1 MTMDKSC
8 GVILFNSGKVLLLR
22 HSSISSRGGGH
33 WDFPKGHIDDGET
46 EIQTALRELEEETG
60 IVQVKVV
67 DGFRDTIIYTFP
79 GRQEHIGKEVV
90 FFIATTK
97 ESKVTL
103 SHEHI
108 DYSWLDFDSAFS
120 RLTYDNARQVLRNAI
135 EFYVSA

>member
-1 MTMDKSC
+1 MDKSC
-8 GVILFNSGKVLLLR
+8 GVVLFNSDKVLLLR
-22 HSSISSRGGGH
+22 HSSISSREGGH

-46 EIQTALRELEEETG
+46 EIQTALRELEEETE
-60 IVQVKVV
+60 IAHVNVI
-67 DGFRDTIIYTFP
+67 DGFRDTITYTFS
-79 GRQEHIGKEVV
+79 GGQEQIEKEVV
-90 FFIATTK
+90 FFLATTK

-135 EFYVSA
+135 EFYENV

>member
-1 MTMDKSC
+1 M
-8 GVILFNSGKVLLLR
+8 VLFNSSKVLLLR

-46 EIQTALRELEEETG
+46 EIQTALRELGEETG
-60 IVQVKVV
+60 IEQVKVV
-67 DGFRDTIIYTFP
+67 DGFRDTITYTFS
-79 GRQEHIGKEVV
+79 GGQQIGKEVV
-90 FFIATTK
+90 FFLATTK

-135 EFYVSA
+135 EFYVNA

>member
-1 MTMDKSC
+1 M
-8 GVILFNSGKVLLLR
+8 VLFNSSKVLLLR

-46 EIQTALRELEEETG
+46 EIQTALRELGEETG
-60 IVQVKVV
+60 IEQVKVV
-67 DGFRDTIIYTFP
+67 DGFRDTITYTFS
-79 GRQEHIGKEVV
+79 GGQEQIGKEVV
-90 FFIATTK
+90 FFLATTK

-120 RLTYDNARQVLRNAI
+120 RLTYDNACQVLRNAI
-135 EFYVSA
+135 EFYANI

>member
-1 MTMDKSC
+1 MDKSC
-8 GVILFNSGKVLLLR
+8 GVVLFNSDKVLLLR

-60 IVQVKVV
+60 IANANVI
-67 DGFRDTIIYTFP
+67 DGFRDTITYTFS
-79 GRQEHIGKEVV
+79 GGQERIGKEVI
-90 FFIATTK
+90 FFLATTK

-120 RLTYDNARQVLRNAI
+120 RLTYDNARQVLRSAI
-135 EFYVSA
+135 DFYVNV

>member
-1 MTMDKSC
+1 M
-8 GVILFNSGKVLLLR
+8 VLFNSSKVLLLR

-46 EIQTALRELEEETG
+46 EIQTALRELGEETG
-60 IVQVKVV
+60 IEQVKVV
-67 DGFRDTIIYTFP
+67 DGFRDTITYTFS
-79 GRQEHIGKEVV
+79 GGQEQIGKEVV
-90 FFIATTK
+90 FFLATTK

-135 EFYVSA
+135 EFYVNV

>member
-1 MTMDKSC
+1 MTMDQSC

-22 HSSISSRGGGH
+22 HSSISFRGGGH

-67 DGFRDTIIYTFP
+67 DGFRDTITYTFS
-79 GRQEHIGKEVV
+79 GRQEQIGKEVV
-90 FFIATTK
+90 FFLATTK

>member
-1 MTMDKSC
+1 MDKSC
-8 GVILFNSGKVLLLR
+8 GVVLFNSDKVLLLR

-60 IVQVKVV
+60 IAHANVI
-67 DGFRDTIIYTFP
+67 DGFRETITYTFS
-79 GRQEHIGKEVV
+79 GGKKQIGKEVV

-135 EFYVSA
+135 EFYVNV

>member
-1 MTMDKSC
+1 MDKSC
-8 GVILFNSGKVLLLR
+8 GVVLFNSGKVLLLR

-60 IVQVKVV
+60 ITHANIIE
-67 DGFRDTIIYTFP
+67 GFRDTITYIFSGDQGP
-79 GRQEHIGKEVV
+79 IEKEVV
-90 FFIATTK
+90 FFIAITK
-97 ESKVTL
+97 ESKVVL

-135 EFYVSA
+135 EFYVKV

>member
-1 MTMDKSC
+1 MDKSC
-8 GVILFNSGKVLLLR
+8 GVVLFNSGKVLLLR

-60 IVQVKVV
+60 IAHANVI
-67 DGFRDTIIYTFP
+67 DGFRDTITYTFS
-79 GRQEHIGKEVV
+79 GGQERIGKEVI
-90 FFIATTK
+90 FFLATTE

-120 RLTYDNARQVLRNAI
+120 RLTYANARQVLRNAI
-135 EFYVSA
+135 EFYVNI

>member
-1 MTMDKSC
+1 MDKSC
-8 GVILFNSGKVLLLR
+8 GVVLFNSRKVLLLR

-60 IVQVKVV
+60 IAHVKVI
-67 DGFRDTIIYTFP
+67 DGFRDTITYTFS
-79 GRQEHIGKEVV
+79 GGQEQIGKEVV
-90 FFIATTK
+90 FFLATTK

-120 RLTYDNARQVLRNAI
+120 RLTYDNARQVLQNAI
-135 EFYVSA
+135 EFYGNV

>member
-1 MTMDKSC
+1 MDKSC
-8 GVILFNSGKVLLLR
+8 GVVLFNSDKVLLLR

-60 IVQVKVV
+60 IANANVI
-67 DGFRDTIIYTFP
+67 DGFRDTITYTFS
-79 GRQEHIGKEVV
+79 GGQERIGKEVI
-90 FFIATTK
+90 FFLATTK
-97 ESKVTL
+97 ESKVIL

-135 EFYVSA
+135 EFYANV

>member
-1 MTMDKSC
+1 MDKSC
-8 GVILFNSGKVLLLR
+8 GVVLFNSGKVLLLR

-60 IVQVKVV
+60 ITHANIIE
-67 DGFRDTIIYTFP
+67 GFRDTITYTFSGDQGP
-79 GRQEHIGKEVV
+79 IEKEVV
-90 FFIATTK
+90 FFIAITK
-97 ESKVTL
+97 ESKVVL

-135 EFYVSA
+135 EFYVKV

>member
-1 MTMDKSC
+1 MDKSC
-8 GVILFNSGKVLLLR
+8 GVVLFNSDKVLLLR

-60 IVQVKVV
+60 IAHVNVI
-67 DGFRDTIIYTFP
+67 DGFRDTITYTFS
-79 GRQEHIGKEVV
+79 GGQEQIGKEVV

-135 EFYVSA
+135 EFYANV

>member
-1 MTMDKSC
+1 MDKSC
-8 GVILFNSGKVLLLR
+8 CVFLFNSGKVLLLR

-60 IVQVKVV
+60 IAHANVI
-67 DGFRDTIIYTFP
+67 DGFRDTITYIFS
-79 GRQEHIGKEVV
+79 GGQERIGKEVI
-90 FFIATTK
+90 FFLATTK

-120 RLTYDNARQVLRNAI
+120 RLTYDNARQVLRSAI
-135 EFYVSA
+135 EFYVNV

>member
-1 MTMDKSC
+1 MDKSC
-8 GVILFNSGKVLLLR
+8 GVVLFTSGKVLLRR
-22 HSSISSRGGGH
+22 HAPRSARGGGH

-60 IVQVKVV
+60 IAHANVI
-67 DGFRDTIIYTFP
+67 DGFRETITYTFS
-79 GRQEHIGKEVV
+79 GGKKQIGKEVV

-120 RLTYDNARQVLRNAI
+120 RLTYDNARQVLRSAI
-135 EFYVSA
+135 EFYVNV

>member
-1 MTMDKSC
+1 MDKSC
-8 GVILFNSGKVLLLR
+8 GVVLFNSGKVLLLR
-22 HSSISSRGGGH
+22 HSPLSSRGGGH

-46 EIQTALRELEEETG
+46 EIQRALRELEEETG
-60 IVQVKVV
+60 IAHANVI
-67 DGFRDTIIYTFP
+67 DGFRETITYTFS
-79 GRQEHIGKEVV
+79 GGKKQIGKEVV

-120 RLTYDNARQVLRNAI
+120 RLTYDNARQVLRSAI
-135 EFYVSA
+135 EFYVNL

>member
-1 MTMDKSC
+1 M
-8 GVILFNSGKVLLLR
+8 VLFNSGKVLLLR

-33 WDFPKGHIDDGET
+33 WDFPKGHIDGGET

-60 IVQVKVV
+60 IAHVNVI
-67 DGFRDTIIYTFP
+67 DGFRDTITYTFS
-79 GRQEHIGKEVV
+79 GGQEQIGKEVV
-90 FFIATTK
+90 FFLATTK

-120 RLTYDNARQVLRNAI
+120 RLTYDNACQVLRNAI
-135 EFYVSA
+135 EFYANI

>member
-1 MTMDKSC
+1 M
-8 GVILFNSGKVLLLR
+8 FNSGKVLLLR
-22 HSSISSRGGGH
+22 HSSISSHGGGH

-60 IVQVKVV
+60 IAHANVI
-67 DGFRDTIIYTFP
+67 DGFRETITYTFS
-79 GRQEHIGKEVV
+79 GGKKQIGKEVV

-108 DYSWLDFDSAFS
+108 DYSWLDFDSAFL

-135 EFYVSA
+135 EFYENV

>member
-1 MTMDKSC
+1 MDKSC
-8 GVILFNSGKVLLLR
+8 GVVLLNSGKVLLLR
-22 HSSISSRGGGH
+22 HSSTSSRGGGH
-33 WDFPKGHIDDGET
+33 WDFPKGHIDDGES

-60 IVQVKVV
+60 IAHVKVI
-67 DGFRDTIIYTFP
+67 DGFHDTITYTFS
-79 GRQEHIGKEVV
+79 GGQEQIGKEVV
-90 FFIATTK
+90 FFLATTK

-135 EFYVSA
+135 EFYVNV

>member
-1 MTMDKSC
+1 M
-8 GVILFNSGKVLLLR
+8 VLFNLGKVLLLR

-60 IVQVKVV
+60 ITHANII
-67 DGFRDTIIYTFP
+67 DGFRDTITYTFS
-79 GRQEHIGKEVV
+79 GGQGQIEKEVV
-90 FFIATTK
+90 FFIAFTK
-97 ESKVTL
+97 ESNVTL

-135 EFYVSA
+135 EFYVNV